1 MRLGILSDT
10 HDHRPSMQYAIQ
22 ALQQRGAGFI
32 IHCGDICSPDL
43 LDCLTGQPA
52 GFVWG
57 NSDPDHPSLHQRAK
71 ALGIHCFGDFEEI
84 DALGQKLAVIHGDD
98 KGRMQTILNEQR
110 YDYLLCGHT
119 HVWRDERVGRTRIIN
134 PGALKNTKGNANELT
149 CALLDLRNGQL
160 EKITIG

>member
-10 HDHRPSMQYAIQ
+10 HDQRPSMQYAIQ

-43 LDCLTGQPA
+43 LACLTGQPA

-57 NSDPDHPSLHQRAK
+57 NSDEDHPALQQRAK

-84 DALGQKLAVIHGDD
+84 EALGQKLAVIHGDD
-98 KGRMQTILNEQR
+98 KSRMQALLNEQR

-119 HVWRDERVGRTRIIN
+119 HVWRDERIGRTRIIN
-134 PGALKNTKGNANELT
+134 PGALMRTKDHTKELT
-149 CALLDLRNGQL
+149 CALLDLRNGRL
-160 EKITIG
+160 EKMTIG